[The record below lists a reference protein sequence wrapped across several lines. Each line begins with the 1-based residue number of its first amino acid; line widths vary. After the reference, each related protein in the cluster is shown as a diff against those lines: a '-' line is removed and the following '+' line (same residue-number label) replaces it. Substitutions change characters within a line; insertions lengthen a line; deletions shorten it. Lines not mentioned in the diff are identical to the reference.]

1 MVNRLNIK
9 VDKLAN
15 ENSRLQIDLK
25 ENSGRIEDL
34 R

>member
-9 VDKLAN
+9 VDKLVN
-15 ENSRLQIDLK
+15 ENSRLQVDLK
-25 ENSGRIEDL
+25 DNYGKIEDL